1 MYKIIGGDQKEYGP
15 VSFDQLAS
23 WVRDNRANAQTLVQ
37 KEGGAWAPMGTLP
50 EFASLF
56 GGTSAPRPAPTSSGI
71 PEGIPSPAG
80 TYTPGPTPAP
90 GYTPPTPAGTFGNQ
104 ARDAVQGPATGLMI
118 TGILG
123 AIAVLIGAAFS
134 LFGMA
139 NMPTP
144 QGDMPPEMQRLMD
157 MLQQLQSPAMI
168 AVDSIIKLAVAGLII
183 VASVKLRKLESF
195 PLVVTSA
202 ILAIVPCTSPCCC
215 VGIPIGI
222 WVLVAIMKPEVKSSF
237 R

>member
-56 GGTSAPRPAPTSSGI
+56 GGTSAPRPTPGSSGV
-71 PEGIPSPAG
+71 PEGVPSPAG
-80 TYTPGPTPAP
+80 TYTPGPTPTP
-90 GYTPPTPAGTFGNQ
+90 GFTPPTPAGTFGNQ
-104 ARDAVQGPATGLMI
+104 ARESVQGPATGLMI

-123 AIAVLIGAAFS
+123 AITVILSAAFS
-134 LFGMA
+134 LFGLASMP
-139 NMPTP
+139 PTP
-144 QGDMPPEMQRLMD
+144 GDMPPEARRLME
-157 MLQQLQSPAMI
+157 MVQSLQTPAMI

-183 VASVKLRKLESF
+183 FASMKLRKLESF

-222 WVLVAIMKPEVKSSF
+222 WVLVAIMKPEVKSAF